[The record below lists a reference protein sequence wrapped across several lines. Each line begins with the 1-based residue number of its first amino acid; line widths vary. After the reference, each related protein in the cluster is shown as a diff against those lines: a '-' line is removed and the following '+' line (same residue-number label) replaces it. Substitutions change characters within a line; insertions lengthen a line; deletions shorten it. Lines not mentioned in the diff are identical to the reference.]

1 MGLTIEDVI
10 KTRRTVHLYEPVE
23 IDDSLLMKF
32 LEAGHFAPNHKLT
45 WPWRFT
51 VVGEEA
57 RKRIA
62 DRAVELKS
70 DGRTL
75 APVQEAKIREKILN
89 PSALV
94 VVSQIRTDND
104 FQAKEDYAA
113 VACAIQNISLL
124 AHAHGWGT
132 KWSTG
137 GITRDNN
144 SYSAAG
150 VDVEVE
156 EIVGFLWVG
165 KAKVTPSI
173 KRPEFATLCRKV
185 P

>member
-1 MGLTIEDVI
+1 MAMTLEEVI
-10 KTRRTVHLYEPVE
+10 KTRRTIHLYEE
-23 IDDSLLMKF
+23 AHIDDELLDKF

-51 VVGEEA
+51 VVGREG
-57 RKRIA
+57 RVNIA
-62 DRAVELKS
+62 HRAVELKS
-70 DGRTL
+70 EGRTL
-75 APVQEAKIREKILN
+75 TVTQESKIRAKILT

-94 VVSQIRTDND
+94 VISQLITDNA

-113 VACAIQNISLL
+113 VSCAIQNISLL
-124 AHAHGWGT
+124 AHAEGWGT

-137 GITRDNN
+137 GITRDPRTYDVAGLN
-144 SYSAAG
+144 S
-150 VDVEVE
+150 DEE

-165 KAKVTPSI
+165 KAKITPTI
-173 KRPEFATLCRKV
+173 KRPEFAAVCRRV